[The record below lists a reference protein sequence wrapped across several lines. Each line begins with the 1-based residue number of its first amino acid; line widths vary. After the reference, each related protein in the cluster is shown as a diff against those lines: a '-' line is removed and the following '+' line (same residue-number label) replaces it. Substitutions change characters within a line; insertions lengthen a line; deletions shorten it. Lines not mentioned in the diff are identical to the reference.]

1 MKNALLYNIQHVYIQ
16 ESVQNSEASRRASEL
31 FSPEG
36 ISLFE
41 DVPSI
46 PEGSDPKE
54 NLILCAPKG
63 EMLKPCP
70 CTSYYTGC
78 GYTVLN
84 CIHNCPLTCTY
95 CILQAYLNEPGMVF
109 FAGPEQ
115 IEQELFQKVWKPRR
129 NLRIGTG
136 ELGDSLALE
145 HICGISRRLIERMA
159 LYTCSILELKTKT
172 AYIEPLLDVDPRG
185 RTVAGWSINAQY
197 VIEHEERDTA
207 SLEERL
213 KAASTVRDAGY
224 MLSFH
229 LDPVIRFPGW
239 EKGYADM
246 FDMLGDHIGSDKDVV
261 WFSIGGMRFMH
272 ELKRIIDSRYP
283 DSVVTAGEFIEGADD
298 KKRYYKKTRALMF
311 KKLYAYA
318 KKVFPGTS
326 VYFCMESEDI
336 WREATGFYP
345 GSRGVKDMLDAAVGF

>member
-1 MKNALLYNIQHVYIQ
+1 MTESLVKQIHIQ
-16 ESVQNSEASRRASEL
+16 ESVRESEASRRASEL
-31 FSPEG
+31 FGPEG

-41 DVPSI
+41 DAPSI

-54 NLILCAPKG
+54 HLILCEPRG

-95 CILQAYLNEPGMVF
+95 CILQAYLNEPAMIC
-109 FAGPEQ
+109 FADPDA
-115 IEQELFQKVWKPRR
+115 IEQELFQKVWKPQRD
-129 NLRIGTG
+129 LRIGTG

-145 HICGISRRLIERMA
+145 HICGISRSLIESMGSHN
-159 LYTCSILELKTKT
+159 CSILELKTKT
-172 AYIEPLLDVDPRG
+172 AYIKPLLDTDPRG
-185 RTVAGWSINAQY
+185 RTVAGWSVNAPY
-197 VIEHEERDTA
+197 VIEHEEKNTA

-213 KAASTVRDAGY
+213 KAAATVRDAGY

-239 EKGYADM
+239 EQGYADM
-246 FDMLGDHIGSDKDVV
+246 FDMLGDYIGSDRDVV

-272 ELKRIIDSRYP
+272 ELKRIIDIRYP
-283 DSVVTAGEFIEGADD
+283 DSVVTAGEFIEGADG
-298 KKRYYKKTRALMF
+298 KKRYYKKARALMF
-311 KKLYAYA
+311 KKLYTYA
-318 KKVFPGTS
+318 KKIFPSTS
-326 VYFCMESEDI
+326 VYFCMESGDI
-336 WREATGFYP
+336 WREAAGYYP
-345 GSRGVKDMLDAAVGF
+345 GPRGVNEMLDAAVGFR